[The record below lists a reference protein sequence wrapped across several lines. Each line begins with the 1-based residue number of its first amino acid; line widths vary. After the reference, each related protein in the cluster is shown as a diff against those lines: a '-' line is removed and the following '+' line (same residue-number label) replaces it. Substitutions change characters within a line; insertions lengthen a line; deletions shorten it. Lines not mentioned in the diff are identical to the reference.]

1 MSEEENTRPQS
12 HSEDSY
18 PTNIELSELRKFALT
33 GFTLC
38 LLYEGVALASKA
50 DIGNDPIFIEFI
62 SALRSL
68 AMGDNENFWKSI
80 RNLDKQ
86 PW

>member
-1 MSEEENTRPQS
+1 MNEAENTRPQS
-12 HSEDSY
+12 HSKDSY
-18 PTNIELSELRKFALT
+18 PTKIELSELRKFALT
-33 GFTLC
+33 GFALC

-50 DIGNDPIFIEFI
+50 DIGNDPNALDFIG
-62 SALRSL
+62 ALRSL
-68 AMGDNENFWKSI
+68 VTGDNENFWKYI

>member
-1 MSEEENTRPQS
+1 MSEEENTRPQPYNK
-12 HSEDSY
+12 DFY
-18 PTNIELSELRKFALT
+18 PTEIELSQLRKFALT

-50 DIGNDPIFIEFI
+50 DIGNDPIFLDFI
-62 SALRSL
+62 GALRNL
-68 AMGDNENFWKSI
+68 ATGDNENFWKYL

>member
-1 MSEEENTRPQS
+1 MNEEENTRPQS

-18 PTNIELSELRKFALT
+18 PTKIELSQLRKFALT

-38 LLYEGVALASKA
+38 LLYEGVASASKA
-50 DIGNDPIFIEFI
+50 DISDDPSFIDFI
-62 SALRSL
+62 RALCSL
-68 AMGDNENFWKSI
+68 AIGDNEKFWKYI

>member
-1 MSEEENTRPQS
+1 MNEEENTRPQP
-12 HSEDSY
+12 HSKDSY
-18 PTNIELSELRKFALT
+18 PTEIELSELRKFALT

-50 DIGNDPIFIEFI
+50 NISNGPDFLDFIG
-62 SALRSL
+62 ALRNL
-68 AMGDNENFWKSI
+68 ATGDNENFWKYL
-80 RNLDKQ
+80 RNLDKR